1 MEQKILKKYLINSI
15 INGGN
20 KIKSE
25 KIINN
30 LYLSLKKKKM
40 KGTVQK
46 TIETAILNLYP
57 KILTRVSSKKQISV
71 RVLNKSEKIKKAL
84 KWLLSNKNSWNSQN
98 RVDMLT
104 KEVVSLNSFKSN
116 ILEKKKGA
124 YASLKRLRI
133 KKRKNRK

>member
-57 KILTRVSSKKQISV
+57 KILTRVSSKRQISV

>member
-40 KGTVQK
+40 NGTVQK

-57 KILTRVSSKKQISV
+57 KILTRVLSKKQISV
-71 RVLNKSEKIKKAL
+71 RVLNKNEKIKKAL
-84 KWLLSNKNSWNSQN
+84 KWLLSNKNIWNSQN
-98 RVDMLT
+98 CVNMLT
-104 KEVVSLNSFKSN
+104 KEIVSLTSFENN
-116 ILEKKKGA
+116 ILEKKKEA

-133 KKRKNRK
+133 KRKNRK